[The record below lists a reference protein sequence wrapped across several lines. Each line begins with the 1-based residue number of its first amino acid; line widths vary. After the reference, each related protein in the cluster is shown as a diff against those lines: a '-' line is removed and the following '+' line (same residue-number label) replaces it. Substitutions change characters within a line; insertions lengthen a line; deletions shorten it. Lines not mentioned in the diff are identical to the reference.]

1 MSEFVPLI
9 KECNP
14 LKLFV
19 HESTLVNIKY
29 DIEMTYKI
37 YEILYTASQNIEN
50 ANFGCV
56 SDVFTFWSVRHVR
69 IY

>member
-1 MSEFVPLI
+1 
-9 KECNP
+9 
-14 LKLFV
+14 
-19 HESTLVNIKY
+19 
-29 DIEMTYKI
+29 MTYKI

-69 IY
+69 IYQEKKQQ